1 MLKSNCNK
9 ICSILKCN
17 FLKIDFKLAM
27 YRFIVEKVLNPSL
40 PIGTLQS
47 TILRLANKTQK
58 MCSALVWIIGMK
70 SAWFVHKIVFEKMN

>member
-17 FLKIDFKLAM
+17 FSKIDFKQAK
-27 YRFIVEKVLNPSL
+27 YRFIVEKVLNPSF

-47 TILRLANKTQK
+47 TSLRLANKTQK

-70 SAWFVHKIVFEKMN
+70 SAWFVYSSI